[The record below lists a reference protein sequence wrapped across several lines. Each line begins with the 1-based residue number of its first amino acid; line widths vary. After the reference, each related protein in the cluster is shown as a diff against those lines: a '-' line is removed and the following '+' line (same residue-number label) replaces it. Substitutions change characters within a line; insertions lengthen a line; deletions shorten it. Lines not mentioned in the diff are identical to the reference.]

1 MVKISRR
8 FEEEKLRSKM
18 ILQVHDE
25 LLFEVQKDELARVKK
40 LVKHEME
47 QAVELSVPIV
57 VEMGEGENWFEA
69 H

>member
-1 MVKISRR
+1 
-8 FEEEKLRSKM
+8 
-18 ILQVHDE
+18 
-25 LLFEVQKDELARVKK
+25 LFEVQKDELARVKK

>member
-1 MVKISRR
+1 
-8 FEEEKLRSKM
+8 M

-25 LLFEVQKDELARVKK
+25 LLFEVRQDELAKVKK

-47 QAVELSVPIV
+47 QAVELTVPIV
-57 VEMGEGENWFEA
+57 VELGEGENWFEA